1 MTTKPRPFRVLVATD
16 GSSHARAAVVAARL
30 FPWPNGTRAY
40 GVVAGRLPG
49 LLGRRRSV
57 RTALTRLL
65 RREAERA
72 RRALRGRWTDAQ
84 VVVVDAPPAQ
94 AILAQA
100 RKRRVHAIV
109 LGSRGRGPIGS
120 LLLGSVSR
128 AVVRQAPC
136 AVLVVKG
143 RPREAQ
149 HVVVGLDDSPRSRR
163 AVAFVERLQ
172 PPPGSRATLL
182 AVVEPRHSAPI
193 GRLPASIRTILSSE
207 LAAMERSRLGDARR
221 AHQAAA
227 RRLTRSGWT
236 VTTKI
241 ARGVPLTELLK
252 TVSASGADL
261 VVIGRRGAGS
271 VERLLLG
278 SVAEGTLAHAP
289 ISVLIVK

>member
-1 MTTKPRPFRVLVATD
+1 MTTKQRPFRVLVATD

-30 FPWPNGTRAY
+30 FPWPDGTRAY

-57 RTALTRLL
+57 RTALTRSL

-84 VVVVDAPPAQ
+84 VVVDAPPAQ

-109 LGSRGRGPIGS
+109 LGSGGRGLVGS